1 MEPGQVSLRV
11 LGRVRLFSGGSEVPL
26 PARQVR
32 RLMAA
37 LAVAG
42 GARSRRQLV
51 TDLWGEAPPR
61 SADKVLQQYVSQLR
75 RAAPALSLTT
85 TDTGYALALAAE
97 AQDARLF
104 EDLVASGR
112 RALRAQDPALAASVL
127 RRADALWSGRA
138 YEEFAHEEFAAAEAN
153 RLEDLRR
160 ESLEDRW
167 EAELALGRHA
177 TLHADLTA
185 SAAAEPLRE
194 RLQGLAM
201 LAAYRAGEQ
210 GVALE
215 VFRRAREALV
225 EELGVD
231 PGPALRDLQ
240 RRVLAHDPSLELAT
254 EPLGT
259 TGLPAALNA
268 LRGRATELAELRAL
282 LQQDDVRLLVLTGAG
297 GSGKSRLALEV
308 ARAAA
313 GAFSHGSAFL
323 ELADVRDPARLPQE
337 LCRRLGVP
345 RLSPDALE
353 DLVQALRARELLLV
367 LDNLEQLRAGGAVL
381 VDLLR
386 RTSGLRLLV
395 TSRVVL
401 HLSGE
406 HVYPVDPLA
415 EHDAAAL
422 LVERAG
428 AAVAGLSDQE
438 QDQALRQLCLRLDRL
453 PLAIELAATRLRSLT
468 PGELLA
474 RLDER
479 LPSLAR
485 GARDLPARQQTLQAT
500 LEWSHDLLEPVE
512 REALARLAVFPS
524 GCSLASAQA
533 VCDVPLEVLSTL
545 VDHHLLTRSVAGV
558 GSRFGMLETVRAF
571 AAERLALLDDRE
583 RLHRRHAERA
593 LEVAVS
599 LGLAVDARGGEVRQ
613 RHADVAA
620 EAADL
625 HQALDWA
632 AAHDP
637 VLGLRIAI
645 ALEQHWITS
654 DPREGVKQFERLLA
668 ADAVLPPALHA
679 TALRDLG
686 GSVEVSGDWPRAEG
700 IYQRSLALFEELDD
714 EAGTLPLRHRLAK
727 MHLRRGDLLAAR
739 AATEQA
745 LSAARAGRHTILEA
759 DLLGMLSL
767 VEVAGGAVAS
777 AYRCQQ
783 DALALY
789 RLHGGWAWGEAHAL
803 ANLVEMALDL
813 GDVVTADAHGRE
825 CVRASVALGD
835 PISIVMSLA
844 ASTLVAL
851 AAGRAARAGVLWGAV
866 EAEEGR
872 AFLGRWTH
880 QRAEVAARVAAASCD
895 ELEAGRLAGR
905 AMPVGDA
912 VVYALS

>member
-1 MEPGQVSLRV
+1 MGPGQVSLRV
-11 LGRVRLFSGGSEVPL
+11 LGRMRLFSGGSEVPL

-97 AQDARLF
+97 AHDARLF

-112 RALRAQDPALAASVL
+112 QALRAQDPALAASVL

-138 YEEFAHEEFAAAEAN
+138 YEEFAHEGFATAEAN

-160 ESLEDRW
+160 EALEDRW

-177 TLHADLTA
+177 TLHAELTA
-185 SAAAEPLRE
+185 SATAEPLRE

-210 GVALE
+210 GAALE

-231 PGPALRDLQ
+231 PGPGLRDLQ
-240 RRVLAHDPSLELAT
+240 RRVLEQDPSLALTT

-282 LQQDDVRLLVLTGAG
+282 LRQDDVRLLVLTGAG

-308 ARAAA
+308 AREAA
-313 GAFSHGSAFL
+313 GAFAHGSAFL
-323 ELADVRDPARLPQE
+323 ELADVRDPARLPEE

-353 DLVQALRARELLLV
+353 DLAQALRARELLLV

-381 VDLLR
+381 VELLR

-428 AAVAGLSDQE
+428 ASVAGLSDQE
-438 QDQALRQLCLRLDRL
+438 QVLRRLCLRLDRL

-468 PGELLA
+468 PAELLA

-545 VDHHLLTRSVAGV
+545 VDHHLLSRSVGGD

-571 AAERLALLDDRE
+571 AAERLALLEDRE
-583 RLHRRHAERA
+583 QLHRRHAERA
-593 LEVAVS
+593 LEVALS
-599 LGLAVDARGGEVRQ
+599 LGLAADARGGEVRQ

-632 AAHDP
+632 AEHDP

-654 DPREGVKQFERLLA
+654 DPRDGVRQFERLLTA
-668 ADAVLPPALHA
+668 NVVLPPALHA
-679 TALRDLG
+679 TALRDLA

-700 IYQRSLALFEELDD
+700 IYLRSLALFQELDD
-714 EAGTLPLRHRLAK
+714 EAGTLSLRHRLAN
-727 MHLRRGDLLAAR
+727 MHLRRGDLPAAR

-745 LSAARAGRHTILEA
+745 LSAARAGRHT
-759 DLLGMLSL
+759 
-767 VEVAGGAVAS
+767 
-777 AYRCQQ
+777 
-783 DALALY
+783 
-789 RLHGGWAWGEAHAL
+789 
-803 ANLVEMALDL
+803 
-813 GDVVTADAHGRE
+813 
-825 CVRASVALGD
+825 
-835 PISIVMSLA
+835 
-844 ASTLVAL
+844 
-851 AAGRAARAGVLWGAV
+851 
-866 EAEEGR
+866 
-872 AFLGRWTH
+872 FL
-880 QRAEVAARVAAASCD
+880 
-895 ELEAGRLAGR
+895 
-905 AMPVGDA
+905 
-912 VVYALS
+912 